1 MIAGANFAG
10 MTFAGMTITGKSWA
24 WWVGFHAVIAAV
36 LLADSLMPGHRR
48 ESRHAQ
54 LFVWLTTVGLALGAA
69 GFACWIAMTMGKQ
82 TALEFVAGYTIE
94 TSLSIDNLFVFL
106 VLFEGFRISAQRQHT
121 ALQWG
126 VWGAFVLRAVFI
138 AVGVTLLQRFQWI
151 TWIFGL
157 ILLYAAWRLVRGGSA
172 RAAIPEWIVRLQPAK
187 GSLVPVIL
195 AVEVTDLLFATDSI
209 PAVLSVTH
217 NPFVAY
223 TSNVAAILGLR
234 SLYFGLAAMLERFK
248 YLHYGLGALL
258 AFAALKM
265 LAARWIDVP
274 VTLSLVII
282 GLILAVCA
290 VASVKAGTKGLGTRD

>member
-1 MIAGANFAG
+1 MIAGV
-10 MTFAGMTITGKSWA
+10 SWT
-24 WWVGFHAVIAAV
+24 WWVGFHAVVAV
-36 LLADSLMPGHRR
+36 LLLADSLLPGHRR
-48 ESRHAQ
+48 KSRHAQ
-54 LFVWLTTVGLALGAA
+54 AIVWLGTVGLALAAA
-69 GFACWIAMTMGKQ
+69 GFACWMAATMGKQ

-106 VLFEGFRISAQRQHT
+106 VLFGGFRINQQRQHS
-121 ALQWG
+121 ALLWG
-126 VWGAFVLRAVFI
+126 VWGAFAMRAAFI
-138 AVGVTLLQRFQWI
+138 AVGVTLLRKFEWV

-187 GSLVPVIL
+187 GSLLPVIV

-234 SLYFGLAAMLERFK
+234 SLYFGLAAILDRFR

-258 AFAALKM
+258 VFAALKM
-265 LAARWIDVP
+265 LAAHWIDVP
-274 VTLSLVII
+274 VTLSLAVI
-282 GLILAVCA
+282 GAILAVCA
-290 VASVKAGTKGLGTRD
+290 VVSWKAEAK

>member
-1 MIAGANFAG
+1 MIAGAAFWG
-10 MTFAGMTITGKSWA
+10 KTIWGATIWGATGA
-24 WWVGFHAVIAAV
+24 WWVGFHAVVAV
-36 LLADSLMPGHRR
+36 ALVADSLLPGHRR

-54 LFVWLTTVGLALGAA
+54 AFVWLGTVGLALAA
-69 GFACWIAMTMGKQ
+69 AAFACWIAVTMGKQ
-82 TALEFVAGYTIE
+82 TALEFVTGYTIE

-138 AVGVTLLQRFQWI
+138 AVGVTLLQKFEWV

-157 ILLYAAWRLVRGGSA
+157 ILLYAAWRLVREGSP

-187 GSLVPVIL
+187 GSLIPVIV
-195 AVEVTDLLFATDSI
+195 AVEMTDLLFATDSI

-234 SLYFGLAAMLERFK
+234 SLYFGLAGMLDRFK
-248 YLHYGLGALL
+248 YLHYGLGAIL

-265 LAARWIDVP
+265 LAAKWVDVP
-274 VTLSLVII
+274 ATLSLVVI
-282 GLILAVCA
+282 GVILAVCA
-290 VASVKAGTKGLGTRD
+290 GASIRQGIGIRE

>member
-1 MIAGANFAG
+1 MIWGA
-10 MTFAGMTITGKSWA
+10 TIWGATAA
-24 WWVGFHAVIAAV
+24 WWVGFHAVVAV
-36 LLADSLMPGHRR
+36 ILLADSLLPGHRR
-48 ESRHAQ
+48 ASRHAQ
-54 LFVWLTTVGLALGAA
+54 TFVWMGTVGLALAAA
-69 GFACWIAMTMGKQ
+69 GFACWMAMAMGKQ
-82 TALEFVAGYTIE
+82 TAPEFVAGYTIE

-126 VWGAFVLRAVFI
+126 VWGAFVLRAAFI
-138 AVGVTLLQRFQWI
+138 AVGVTLLQKFEWV

-157 ILLYAAWRLVRGGSA
+157 ILLYAAWRMVRGGSA
-172 RAAIPEWIVRLQPAK
+172 RAAVPEWIVRLQPAK
-187 GSLVPVIL
+187 GSLLPVIL

-209 PAVLSVTH
+209 PAVLSITH

-234 SLYFGLAAMLERFK
+234 SIYFGLAAMLERFK

-265 LAARWIDVP
+265 LAAKWIDVP
-274 VTLSLVII
+274 VTLSLVVI
-282 GLILAVCA
+282 GVILAVCA
-290 VASVKAGTKGLGTRD
+290 AASLRAGVRTADSEGVKE